1 MGAREPKKPCVKML
15 IKELNQM
22 ALQNQ
27 VSESELLHVANEIK
41 KAVNKQLS
49 NDVSQFASDWVTGLH
64 RIFIHPV
71 LVHVSYV
78 HPHTCAS
85 FLFE

>member
-1 MGAREPKKPCVKML
+1 
-15 IKELNQM
+15 M

-41 KAVNKQLS
+41 KAVNKQVS

-64 RIFIHPV
+64 RILIHPV
-71 LVHVSYV
+71 ALHAHVPYM
-78 HPHTCAS
+78 HTYTPALS
-85 FLFE
+85 SSLNSMT